1 MSTPFN
7 DTLFRSMPIVGILR
21 FFPRAQVEQLVP
33 AVMAGGLINLEV
45 TLNSPGA
52 ADLIRLTR
60 DLLGDRGNV
69 GAGTVTSMEGLK
81 LALDAGASFI
91 VTPVVLPE
99 VIRACVD
106 LGVPILPGAMTPTE
120 IFTAWSLGATM
131 VKVFPADQLGP
142 NHLRAVKAPFPE
154 IRLMPTGELSPEWS
168 DALAQIGTLVPGP
181 PSGDPSAMHSRAR
194 QEGAIL
200 VTSDPDHLARRWPSR
215 CPSPVLVAADPAVAA
230 VAAVARIQAHARD
243 LRRGA
248 LLLGEELID
257 LLGVH
262 ASGDVEV
269 DGVLFSWTGQ
279 LCVRDRPMV
288 VVRVDNEEAP
298 NGSTTLVVDAAGLST
313 TRRNGRPQIDGPAL
327 RRTIHAELEAGWQ
340 HDQPGEDR
348 AAIRGG

>member
-1 MSTPFN
+1 MSKPFN

-33 AVMAGGLINLEV
+33 AVMAGGLVNLEV

-106 LGVPILPGAMTPTE
+106 LGVPVFPGAMTPTE
-120 IFTAWSLGATM
+120 IFTAWNLGARM

-154 IRLMPTGELSPEWS
+154 IPLMPTGGVTVETLASFCHAGADAFGVGSPLF
-168 DALAQIGTLVPGP
+168 D
-181 PSGDPSAMHSRAR
+181 SR
-194 QEGAIL
+194 Q
-200 VTSDPDHLARRWPSR
+200 
-215 CPSPVLVAADPAVAA
+215 VAAANWDWFRVRASQFREAYLS
-230 VAAVARIQAHARD
+230 AR
-243 LRRGA
+243 
-248 LLLGEELID
+248 
-257 LLGVH
+257 
-262 ASGDVEV
+262 SG
-269 DGVLFSWTGQ
+269 GGSGSAIGSS
-279 LCVRDRPMV
+279 
-288 VVRVDNEEAP
+288 VVR
-298 NGSTTLVVDAAGLST
+298 G
-313 TRRNGRPQIDGPAL
+313 
-327 RRTIHAELEAGWQ
+327 
-340 HDQPGEDR
+340 
-348 AAIRGG
+348 

>member
-1 MSTPFN
+1 MSKPFN
-7 DTLFRSMPIVGILR
+7 DTLYRSMPIVGILR

-33 AVMAGGLINLEV
+33 AVMAGGLVNLEV

-154 IRLMPTGELSPEWS
+154 IPLMPTGGVTVETLASFCHAGADAFGVGSPLF
-168 DALAQIGTLVPGP
+168 D
-181 PSGDPSAMHSRAR
+181 SR
-194 QEGAIL
+194 Q
-200 VTSDPDHLARRWPSR
+200 
-215 CPSPVLVAADPAVAA
+215 VAAANWDWFRVRASQFREAYLSARSGGGSGSAIGSAVA
-230 VAAVARIQAHARD
+230 Q
-243 LRRGA
+243 G
-248 LLLGEELID
+248 
-257 LLGVH
+257 
-262 ASGDVEV
+262 
-269 DGVLFSWTGQ
+269 
-279 LCVRDRPMV
+279 
-288 VVRVDNEEAP
+288 
-298 NGSTTLVVDAAGLST
+298 
-313 TRRNGRPQIDGPAL
+313 
-327 RRTIHAELEAGWQ
+327 
-340 HDQPGEDR
+340 
-348 AAIRGG
+348 